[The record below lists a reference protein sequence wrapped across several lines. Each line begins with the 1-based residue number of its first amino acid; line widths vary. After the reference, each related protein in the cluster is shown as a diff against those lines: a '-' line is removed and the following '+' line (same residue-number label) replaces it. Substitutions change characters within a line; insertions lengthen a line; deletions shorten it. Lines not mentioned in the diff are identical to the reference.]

1 MDADFLTEMDLLQT
15 ILATLITLGILV
27 TIHEWGHF
35 WVARRCGVKV
45 LRFSVGF
52 GKPIW
57 MRKGRDGTEY
67 AVASIPLGGY
77 VRMLDEREGDVPA
90 SMRDQAFNNKPVMQ
104 RIAIVAAGPL
114 VNLIFAV
121 FAYWFL
127 FVWGVTV
134 VKPTIGL
141 VEPAS
146 LAEQAGLQPELVVT
160 EIDGRAVRSWEEINL
175 ALAARIG
182 DEGVLELRAGQ
193 PESGWL
199 KSYSV
204 PLSGWNVDLES
215 ESPLRAF
222 GLQPWQPL
230 IEPVIGQLTP
240 DGAAERAGLKVGDRI
255 VEVNQQYIAD
265 WMALVELIQASAGE
279 SLDFKLQRGE
289 QILILEVIPGVRAGA
304 DGVEVGFIGAGV
316 QPFEWPEDH
325 LVDLRQGPVD
335 ALVSGFEKTAQMVSL
350 TLDSI
355 GKMIVGAISVKNLS
369 GPITIAKV
377 AGASAAS
384 GLESFVSFLAYL
396 SVSLGVLNLLPIPM
410 LDGGHLVYYFVELV
424 RGKPVSER
432 IQAFGMRLGIA
443 LLFSL
448 MALAV
453 VNDLARL

>member
-1 MDADFLTEMDLLQT
+1 MDLIQT
-15 ILATLITLGILV
+15 LLATLVTLGILV

-57 MRKGRDGTEY
+57 MRVGRDGTEY

-77 VRMLDEREGDVPA
+77 VRMLDEREGDVPEEL
-90 SMRDQAFNNKPVMQ
+90 RQQAFNNKPVMQ

-121 FAYWFL
+121 LAYWFL

-134 VKPTIGL
+134 VKPTIGV

-146 LAEQAGLQPELVVT
+146 LAEQAGLQSELVLT
-160 EIDGRAVRSWEEINL
+160 EIDGRAVRSWEEVNL

-193 PESGWL
+193 PDSGWL
-199 KSYSV
+199 KNYSV
-204 PLSGWNVDLES
+204 PLQGWRVDLES

-230 IEPVIGQLTP
+230 IEPVIGQITP
-240 DGAAERAGLKVGDRI
+240 DAAAQASGLRVGDK
-255 VEVNQQYIAD
+255 VVAVGGAPIAD
-265 WMALVELIQASAGE
+265 WMDLVGVIQASAN
-279 SLDFKLQRGE
+279 SALDFT
-289 QILILEVIPGVRAGA
+289 ILRDSSELTLRITPGSRTLS
-304 DGVEVGFIGAGV
+304 DGSVVGFIGAGV
-316 QPFEWPEDH
+316 QPYTWPEDH
-325 LVDLRQGPVD
+325 LVDLQQGPVE
-335 ALVSGFEKTAQMVSL
+335 ALVSGFNKTVQMVSL

-355 GKMIVGAISVKNLS
+355 RKMIVGVISLNNLS

-377 AGASAAS
+377 AGASADS
-384 GLESFVSFLAYL
+384 GLESFISFLAYL

-410 LDGGHLVYYFVELV
+410 LDGGHLVYYFVEVV

-432 IQAFGMRLGIA
+432 VQAFGLRVGMA

-448 MALAV
+448 MALAMI
-453 VNDLARL
+453 NDIARL

>member
-1 MDADFLTEMDLLQT
+1 MDLLQT
-15 ILATLITLGILV
+15 LLATLVTLGILV

-57 MRKGRDGTEY
+57 MRVGRDGTEY

-77 VRMLDEREGDVPA
+77 VKMLDEREGDVPQSQRA
-90 SMRDQAFNNKPVMQ
+90 QAFNNKPVMQ

-121 FAYWFL
+121 LAYWFL

-134 VKPTIGL
+134 VKPTIGV

-146 LAEQAGLQPELVVT
+146 LAEQAGLQPELVLT
-160 EIDGRAVRSWEEINL
+160 EIDGRAVRSWEEVNL
-175 ALAARIG
+175 ALASRIG
-182 DEGVLELRAGQ
+182 EEGVMELRAGQ
-193 PESGWL
+193 PQSGWL
-199 KSYSV
+199 KSFSV
-204 PLSGWNVDLES
+204 PLQGWSVDLER

-230 IEPVIGQLTP
+230 IEPVIGQITP
-240 DGAAERAGLKVGDRI
+240 EGAAQAGGLQVGDK
-255 VEVNQQYIAD
+255 VLAVNGEPIAD
-265 WMALVELIQASAGE
+265 WMALVEVIQGSAGKT
-279 SLDFKLQRGE
+279 LDFLVLRGQAE
-289 QILILEVIPGVRAGA
+289 NNLIITPGSRALG
-304 DGVEVGFIGAGV
+304 DGSVVGFIGAGV
-316 QPFEWPEDH
+316 QPYTWPEEH
-325 LVDLRQGPVD
+325 LVDLQQGPIE
-335 ALVSGFEKTAQMVSL
+335 ALVSGFDKTVQMIGL

-355 GKMIVGAISVKNLS
+355 RKMVVGVISLNNLS

-410 LDGGHLVYYFVELV
+410 LDGGHLVYYFYELV

-432 IQAFGMRLGIA
+432 VQAFGLRVGMA

-453 VNDLARL
+453 VNDIARL